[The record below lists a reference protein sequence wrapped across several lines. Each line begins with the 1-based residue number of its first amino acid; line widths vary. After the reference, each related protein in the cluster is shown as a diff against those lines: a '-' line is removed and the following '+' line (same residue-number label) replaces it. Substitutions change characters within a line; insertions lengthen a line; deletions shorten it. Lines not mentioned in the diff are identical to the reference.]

1 MKTRTSGWLVC
12 PSGNKEREELMNQ
25 ISVVFVDMNW
35 YSVLVVFLNLAAWA
49 GIAFLVYHFLQKR
62 KKNRKA

>member
-1 MKTRTSGWLVC
+1 
-12 PSGNKEREELMNQ
+12 MNQ